1 MKFGDKLIEL
11 RKKNGYSQEEL
22 AEKLGV
28 SRQSVSKWESNN
40 TYPETDKII
49 QIANLFDCSM
59 DDLINDKIT
68 DVESTQRKNR
78 NNVKKIWNSFLDFI
92 TTTVDMFSKMK
103 FIEGL
108 KCIIVMLLILLV
120 LHIFGNII
128 CKGVASVIANIF
140 SFISN
145 DFVFKFRE
153 ILKNI
158 FFLLWYV
165 ISVIIIIHAFKIK
178 YLNNYTKTIIKDN
191 KEEKVSNKEETKKE
205 EVVVKNENEKP
216 FEFLEVLAQIIVIF
230 IKIMAG
236 FIVLGTICTSIG
248 LVIATVITIAG
259 ITANILFLW
268 VSLLLISATIVS
280 IEIIILLI
288 KFIFNKKV
296 NVPLSIITFI
306 ACVLLSGLSLG
317 MTVLQIRN
325 IEVIEDNS
333 PFNII
338 TKEMELEYSEN
349 LVVKSWGLGID
360 NQYKYIIDNSLEDN
374 KIIVSRDIDETYFK
388 LYTVNRE
395 INHVPVINVTEE
407 SMGGPKEF
415 FNLYLENLKKNKL
428 VTFNGYG
435 NDPLVI
441 KANESTI
448 TKLINNMKLLYLVEE
463 HKDGDIIN
471 ITIRDDKVH
480 FIYGLNGEYY
490 AINDTIKYDVEN
502 YTCKK
507 EIEVTNYGEKINYT
521 CDYIREEE

>member
-40 TYPETDKII
+40 TYPETDKIV

-92 TTTVDMFSKMK
+92 TTTIDMFSKMK

-108 KCIIVMLLILLV
+108 KCIIVMLLLLLI

-145 DFVFKFRE
+145 DFVSVFRE

-158 FFLLWYV
+158 FFLVWYI
-165 ISVIIIIHAFKIK
+165 ISAIIIIHAFKIK
-178 YLNNYTKTIIKDN
+178 YLNNYTKTIKVIEKEDKSSTKD
-191 KEEKVSNKEETKKE
+191 EKVKE
-205 EVVVKNENEKP
+205 EVIVKNENEKP
-216 FEFLEVLAQIIVIF
+216 FEFLEVLAQIIIIF

-236 FIVLGTICTSIG
+236 FIVLGTICSSIG

-259 ITANILFLW
+259 IPTNILFLW
-268 VSLLLISATIVS
+268 ITLTLLAAAVVS

-296 NVPLSIITFI
+296 NVPLSIIVFI
-306 ACVLLSGLSLG
+306 SCVVLSGLSIG
-317 MTVLQIRN
+317 MTVLQIKN
-325 IEVIEDNS
+325 IKLIEDNS
-333 PFNII
+333 VFNIT
-338 TKEMELEYSEN
+338 TKEIELEYQEN
-349 LVVKSWGLGID
+349 LVVKSNGLGVD
-360 NQYKYIIDNSLEDN
+360 NQYKYIIDNSIEEN
-374 KIIVSRDIDETYFK
+374 KIIVSRDIDENYFK
-388 LYTVNRE
+388 LYTRNDEMDHLPLIVVHEETND
-395 INHVPVINVTEE
+395 VPQRIF
-407 SMGGPKEF
+407 K
-415 FNLYLENLKKNKL
+415 LYIENLKKNKL

-448 TKLINNMKLLYLVEE
+448 SKLISNMKLLYLIEE
-463 HKDGDIIN
+463 EKDDNIIN

-480 FIYGLNGEYY
+480 FTYGLNGEYY
-490 AINDTIKYDVEN
+490 AINDTIKYNVEN

-507 EIEVTNYGEKINYT
+507 EIEITKYGERINYT
-521 CDYIREEE
+521 CDFIEEEN

>member
-11 RKKNGYSQEEL
+11 RKKSSYSQEEL

-145 DFVFKFRE
+145 DFVFTFRE

-165 ISVIIIIHAFKIK
+165 ISAIIIIHAFKIK

-306 ACVLLSGLSLG
+306 ACVVLSGLSLG

-395 INHVPVINVTEE
+395 IDHLPVINVTEE

-448 TKLINNMKLLYLVEE
+448 NKLINNMKLLYLVEE

-480 FIYGLNGEYY
+480 FIYGLNGEYN
-490 AINDTIKYDVEN
+490 AINDTIKYDVED

-507 EIEVTNYGEKINYT
+507 EIEVTNYGEKTNYT